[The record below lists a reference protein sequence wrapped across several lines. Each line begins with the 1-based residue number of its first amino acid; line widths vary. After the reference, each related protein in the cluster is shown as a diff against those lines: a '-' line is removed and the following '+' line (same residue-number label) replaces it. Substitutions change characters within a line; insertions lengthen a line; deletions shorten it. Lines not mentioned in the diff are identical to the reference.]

1 MSPEK
6 NNTRMAIQTAILSIS
21 GNLILAIIKGSV
33 GYFGNSFALIADAL
47 ESSADVFSSFVVLL
61 GLIYASKPAD
71 ENHPYGHGKAE
82 PLITFLLVGFLITSA
97 SFILIQGIANLW
109 KPQETP
115 EVYTIYVLI
124 GIILIKEGFY
134 RYVKRKSEESK
145 STSLE
150 ADAWHHRSDAIT
162 SLAALVGVSVAV
174 LFGEGFEKADDIAAI
189 IASFFIFY
197 NAFLIFRPALGEVMD
212 EHLYPDL
219 EAEIRSIASDFP
231 EIKVIEKCW
240 FRKFGMYFLLD
251 IQMKI
256 PGELTIRSNDKLVQD
271 FKAKIRSQFPEIQDV
286 YIRIESYNPD
296 FEEKDLNESP

>member
-1 MSPEK
+1 
-6 NNTRMAIQTAILSIS
+6 MAIQTAILSIS